1 MSKVIKKTQ
10 KLSVDLINQTEN
22 LGEFFCDPE
31 GNFYVSVE
39 LNGNHKTI
47 PIYSQKF
54 SEFIRHYFLTKH
66 STLLSS
72 FQLRDIIDTLS
83 ALMRFKTKVCQKIW
97 RRVAEFEGKLYIDR
111 CSDDGEYIEI
121 TSNGWTTIKRPPV
134 KFITSDG
141 MRELPRPV
149 RGGKAD
155 ELFKLLRLDV
165 QHASLLTAFCLHS
178 LQPNGPYPILVING
192 PKGAGKTTLA
202 ETIVNLIDSNGQP
215 LKQFPDSNQ
224 DLAITLN
231 SRHLVAFD
239 NISRISNSNS
249 DMLALIASG
258 GGYSKRRLYSD
269 IDEIKI
275 DLLNPILLNGI
286 PHFVDRPDLADRC
299 LFIQMENFPSAQ
311 RMGLLEL
318 RQKIQ
323 NEIPNFLGALLDG
336 LVMMLAKR
344 GSTDS
349 SDLIRMA
356 DFHLNA
362 RASELAF
369 WEEGTL
375 DAALRKNQDYWYNLQ
390 VQKEPLAKA
399 IIEFAK
405 TQDAKHPDRTVRTV
419 WTGYIDEL
427 YYELSK
433 HHDYLVSNYSS
444 IQFGIQLSKISPLVE
459 ENGFKIEKTR
469 EANTNR
475 TRGYR
480 IIRV

>member
-1 MSKVIKKTQ
+1 MSQAIKKVQNLT
-10 KLSVDLINQTEN
+10 VDLIKEAEN
-22 LGEFFCDPE
+22 FGKYFCDPE
-31 GNFYVSVE
+31 GNSYVSIE
-39 LNGNHKTI
+39 INGNYKTI
-47 PIYSQKF
+47 PIHSQQF
-54 SEFIRHYFLTKH
+54 SEFIRHHFLMKR

-72 FQLRDIIDTLS
+72 FQLRDTIETLS
-83 ALMRFKTKVCQKIW
+83 AVTRYKNKTVQKVW

-111 CSDDGEYIEI
+111 CSDDGEFIEI

-134 KFITSDG
+134 KFISSDG

-155 ELFKLLRLDV
+155 DLFKFFRLDV

-202 ETIVNLIDSNGQP
+202 ETIVNIIDPNGQP

-231 SRHLVAFD
+231 SRHVVAFD

-249 DMLALIASG
+249 DMLARIASG
-258 GGYSKRRLYSD
+258 GGYSTRRLYSD
-269 IDEIKI
+269 TDEIKI

-286 PHFVDRPDLADRC
+286 PQFVEKPDLADRC

-323 NEIPNFLGALLDG
+323 YEIPNFLGALLDG
-336 LVMMLAKR
+336 LAMMLAKR

-362 RASELAF
+362 RASESAF
-369 WEEGTL
+369 WREGTI
-375 DAALRKNQDYWYNLQ
+375 DEALRINQDYWYNFQ
-390 VQKEPLAKA
+390 AQKEPLAKA

-405 TQDAKHPDRTVRTV
+405 TVDSKRPDRTDRTV

-427 YYELSK
+427 YNELSD

-444 IQFGIQLSKISPLVE
+444 VQFGIQLSKISPFVE

-480 IIRV
+480 IVRV

>member
-1 MSKVIKKTQ
+1 MSKFIKKTQ
-10 KLSVDLINQTEN
+10 NLSVDLIKETEI
-22 LGEFFCDPE
+22 LGEYFCDPE
-31 GNFYVSVE
+31 GNPYISIE
-39 LNGNHKTI
+39 ISGTIKTI
-47 PIYSQKF
+47 PIHSRQF
-54 SEFIRHYFLTKH
+54 SESIRHHFLTKH
-66 STLLSS
+66 GILLSS
-72 FQLRDIIDTLS
+72 SQLRDIIETLS
-83 ALMRFKTKVCQKIW
+83 ALTRFKNRAYQKIW

-134 KFITSDG
+134 KFISSDG
-141 MRELPRPV
+141 MRELPRPI
-149 RGGKAD
+149 RGGKVD
-155 ELFKLLRLDV
+155 ELCKLLRLDR

-202 ETIVNLIDSNGQP
+202 ETIVNIIDPNGQP
-215 LKQFPDSNQ
+215 LKQFPDTNQ

-231 SRHLVAFD
+231 SRHVVAFD
-239 NISRISNSNS
+239 NISRISNSHS
-249 DMLALIASG
+249 DMLARIASG
-258 GGYSKRRLYSD
+258 GGYSTRRLYYD
-269 IDEIKI
+269 TEEIKI

-286 PHFVDRPDLADRC
+286 PQFVEKPDLADRC
-299 LFIQMENFPSAQ
+299 LFIQMENFPSAK

-323 NEIPNFLGALLDG
+323 DEIPNFLGALLDG

-344 GSTDS
+344 GSTNS

-369 WEEGTL
+369 WEEGAL

-405 TQDAKHPDRTVRTV
+405 TQDAKHLDRTVRTV

-427 YYELSK
+427 YYELSN

-444 IQFGIQLSKISPLVE
+444 IQFGIQLSKISPFVE

-475 TRGYR
+475 TRGYK
-480 IIRV
+480 IVRV